1 MMDFEESGKEGVE
14 CFHHI
19 GDIVT
24 GTSNAD
30 AVNGNAYDE
39 EEAHTNAPPATYT
52 NKKKNW
58 VATGAAVIVVSLA
71 LSIGIII
78 SGSGRKEKISAS
90 ASLATE
96 PEIPWWA
103 CIDQDVC
110 FQQAE
115 QLGYADEDFRAGD
128 YSYAGLYGC
137 FRKNTKVYW
146 GTGGTDAQMITTEFP
161 GAQERIWC
169 YDVNDNPLL
178 PLEDNCDSVAPSV
191 QPTHKPSASGKP
203 SPVPSI
209 SLRPS
214 ISSKPTASPLS
225 APSASPSSPKPTASP
240 SNSSQPSTSSQP
252 SASPSAAPSGRP
264 SSSPSR

>member
-1 MMDFEESGKEGVE
+1 MMKDFSAEDEEGIE
-14 CFHHI
+14 CFHIPPNECFHI
-19 GDIVT
+19 GDVIT
-24 GTSNAD
+24 TRTRT
-30 AVNGNAYDE
+30 VNENTDE
-39 EEAHTNAPPATYT
+39 EAASTIAPAVTST
-52 NKKKNW
+52 IKKKKW
-58 VATGAAVIVVSLA
+58 IATGAAVIVVSLA

-169 YDVNDNPLL
+169 YDVKDNPLL

-214 ISSKPTASPLS
+214 ITS
-225 APSASPSSPKPTASP
+225 KPTASP
-240 SNSSQPSTSSQP
+240 SNSSRPSTSSQP
-252 SASPSAAPSGRP
+252 SDFPSTSARP
-264 SSSPSR
+264 SEYPSR

>member
-30 AVNGNAYDE
+30 AVNGNADDE

-169 YDVNDNPLL
+169 YDVKDNPLL

-191 QPTHKPSASGKP
+191 HPSYSSTPSASGKP

-214 ISSKPTASPLS
+214 ITS
-225 APSASPSSPKPTASP
+225 KPTASP
-240 SNSSQPSTSSQP
+240 SNSSRPSTSSQP
-252 SASPSAAPSGRP
+252 SDFPSTSARP
-264 SSSPSR
+264 SEYPSR